1 MAPQHSFF
9 TEIDHRRGRA
19 GVGAAARPGRL
30 ALASLALAV
39 LALALT
45 LYRPAQ
51 ASTLPSAVVGEA
63 TLVIGVSRITGA
75 DGSVREAQR
84 GTELR
89 VGDRIETQPGA
100 HVHLRFVDG
109 ARVSVRPASRLVV
122 EQYAPAQPPAGTAA
136 GAAPG
141 AIKFRLEEGVVR
153 SITGAWGEAARD
165 RFRLNTPVAAIG
177 IKGTDFVVRSVA
189 DSTAAS
195 VFTGAIVVAPL
206 AGACAASVG
215 PCANGTEK
223 LLSADMKGQM
233 LELHRSQATPR
244 LVPAVDLMAMARS
257 VPAATPAATPA
268 APTATAPATATTA
281 TPATAATGSPAN
293 PGPAPTTLVAA
304 SATAVAEL
312 RAELAGLRAERP
324 LTAESARGEPG
335 TDRSLTTEKLAAGT
349 LAVATAAERA
359 AVLAAA
365 ELAASNAAA
374 AAAAA
379 ELAAARIAQAAA
391 AAELLARRNAPEQD
405 LVWLRYP
412 WAALLSGDD
421 FTRRFDAALALGT
434 RTLATDGA
442 FSLRRPEGTLFA
454 PQEASASFR
463 LTGAAAGVLRDRG
476 LSLENVQI
484 TEGSLNVDFARATFA
499 TSLTATGPV
508 LGAALVQATGSV
520 DALGAMRSAAG
531 NASVVGGFNG
541 DAHKAGL
548 AFRREVPGG
557 ILQGVTLWGR

>member
-39 LALALT
+39 FALALT

-215 PCANGTEK
+215 PCANGSEK

-257 VPAATPAATPA
+257 VPAATPAA
-268 APTATAPATATTA
+268 PTATAPATATTA
-281 TPATAATGSPAN
+281 TATPATAATGSPTN
-293 PGPAPTTLVAA
+293 PGPAPTTLVPAP
-304 SATAVAEL
+304 ATAVAEL

-374 AAAAA
+374 AAA
-379 ELAAARIAQAAA
+379 RIAEAAA